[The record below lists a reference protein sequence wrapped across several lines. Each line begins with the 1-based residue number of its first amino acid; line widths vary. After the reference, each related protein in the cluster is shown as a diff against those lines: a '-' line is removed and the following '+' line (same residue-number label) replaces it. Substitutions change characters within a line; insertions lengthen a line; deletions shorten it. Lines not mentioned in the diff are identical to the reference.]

1 MANLDKLLRK
11 LEQNKENA
19 EKTTTHE
26 LKIAGEK
33 FEVRTLTQKEKRE
46 FFYIQQAGKTS
57 FTVGEMVKIMKPYIY
72 KSFTEL
78 PALAT
83 KAKENGL
90 IKSYYDIVE
99 ELFNAE
105 ELIDIIEFISEINKI
120 FETNAVKEI
129 EEIKKQ

>member
-19 EKTTTHE
+19 EKTTTHK
-26 LKIAGEK
+26 LTVAGET
-33 FEVRTLTQKEKRE
+33 FEVRTLTEKERRE
-46 FFYIQQAGKTS
+46 FMYIQQAGKTS
-57 FTVGEMVKIMKPYIY
+57 FTVGEIVKMMKPFIY

-83 KAKENGL
+83 KAKDSGL

-99 ELFNAE
+99 ELFSAD
-105 ELIDIIEFISEINKI
+105 ELIDIANFIA
-120 FETNAVKEI
+120 ETNKLFEMNVNKDI
-129 EEIKKQ
+129 EEIKK